1 VAVVA
6 DDRRKATR
14 RAQWPAS
21 RHARERVGH
30 LVLHLVLIGVGIT
43 FLLPFVWLVSTSLKQ
58 SGMEFANP
66 PQWIPDP
73 VLWSNYHDALLSDV
87 PFLVFFK
94 NTAIIAAWVT
104 VGDVLVTSLSAYSFA
119 RLRWPGRNILFVC
132 TLATLML
139 PTIVTVIPTFLLM
152 RHLGWIDS
160 FLPLIVPAWLGVSGL
175 GGAFSIFL
183 FRQFFLTIPRE
194 LDEAARVDGANPL
207 RIWWSIIMPLSGPV
221 LATVVIFDV
230 LNSWNDFF
238 NPLIYLDSQSNFTM
252 ALGLGQYVIGH
263 SGTQYNL
270 QMAAATVMTIPVIL
284 LFFVAQRYF
293 MRGIVTTGLAAR

>member
-1 VAVVA
+1 MAAVTQPGKEE
-6 DDRRKATR
+6 RKVR
-14 RAQWPAS
+14 WGVRPRDQ
-21 RHARERVGH
+21 ARLVH

-43 FLLPFVWLVSTSLKQ
+43 FLLPFVWLISTSLKQ
-58 SGMEFANP
+58 AGMEFANP
-66 PQWIPDP
+66 PQWIPNP
-73 VLWSNYHDALLSDV
+73 IVWSNYKEALAADV
-87 PFLVFFK
+87 PFITFFK
-94 NTAIIAAWVT
+94 NTLIITICVT

-119 RLRWPGRNILFVC
+119 RLRWPGRNFLFVC

-152 RHLGWIDS
+152 RHLGWIDT
-160 FLPLIVPAWLGVSGL
+160 FLPLIVPAWAGVSWL

-183 FRQFFLTIPRE
+183 FRQFFMGIPRE
-194 LDEAARVDGANPL
+194 LDEAARVDGANPI
-207 RIWWSIIMPLSGPV
+207 RIWWSVIMPLSGPV

-238 NPLIYLDSQSNFTM
+238 NPLIYLTSQDNFTM

-263 SGTQYNL
+263 SGTLYNL

-293 MRGIVTTGLAAR
+293 IRGIVTTGLAAH